1 MSRDEVL
8 ERLANATVELNETM
22 KVIADVLEEIRVELQ
37 WGIRNDRVRLTSM
50 ATDPTAK
57 DMRINEVDVL
67 EQTITCSDSEAEHTL
82 RNALALN
89 WNPNLIRQDGGF
101 TGQCPTCEEKATPVP
116 LQPGR
121 LF

>member
-8 ERLANATVELNETM
+8 ERLANATVELHETM

-50 ATDPTAK
+50 DIDPTAK

-67 EQTITCSDSEAEHTL
+67 EQGITCRDCEAEHTL

-89 WNPNLIRQDGGF
+89 WNPNLIR
-101 TGQCPTCEEKATPVP
+101 
-116 LQPGR
+116 
-121 LF
+121 